1 MAQGN
6 WKPLQETIVTHGTA
20 SVKWQYL
27 KEVCRWNDLREEL
40 QNGVREKLEFL
51 LSEMDLWILWNLQ
64 VGVIMIP
71 NNLNGSNTKIKGKL
85 VPTTTDVDSQKVLEI
100 VCATVNQVGQI

>member
-1 MAQGN
+1 
-6 WKPLQETIVTHGTA
+6 
-20 SVKWQYL
+20 
-27 KEVCRWNDLREEL
+27 
-40 QNGVREKLEFL
+40 
-51 LSEMDLWILWNLQ
+51 
-64 VGVIMIP
+64 MIP